1 MSIAT
6 LQFTVPFRLQWT
18 GALRAREA
26 VGQQQSENDCLCGS
40 S

>member
-6 LQFTVPFRLQWT
+6 QQFAVLWT
-18 GALRAREA
+18 ALRAREA
-26 VGQQQSENDCLCGS
+26 MGQQQSENDCLCGS